1 MVISE
6 DLRELRWLPWFWGE
20 KVGYFIYKIIA
31 KGGEEGRGRGA
42 PLDICDE
49 KAEKKERRKKG
60 KEMKE
65 KETSSTTTLEL

>member
-1 MVISE
+1 MAALVLGKEGWLFYVQNHSE
-6 DLRELRWLPWFWGE
+6 GRRRGE
-20 KVGYFIYKIIA
+20 RKRGE
-31 KGGEEGRGRGA
+31 EEGRGRGA